1 MQSEYRDYESYFKVS
16 LISLVIFK
24 MPVFK
29 GISNSE
35 KKYVLRKMIEI
46 EKRLSRTV
54 NRFTSPNFD
63 LRIFEYDTRDFW
75 DVELEKKNKIY
86 EAKILV
92 KFLDQSFELS
102 SSSLTELMKKIEN
115 NIMNFKKDFIN
126 WLKLMAK

>member
-1 MQSEYRDYESYFKVS
+1 
-16 LISLVIFK
+16 

-75 DVELEKKNKIY
+75 DIELEKKNKIY

-92 KFLDQSFELS
+92 KFLNQSFELS
-102 SSSLTELMKKIEN
+102 SPNLTELMKKIEN

>member
-1 MQSEYRDYESYFKVS
+1 
-16 LISLVIFK
+16 

-35 KKYVLRKMIEI
+35 KKYVLRRMIEI

-63 LRIFEYDTRDFW
+63 PRIFEYNTRDFW
-75 DVELEKKNKIY
+75 DIELEKRNKIY

-115 NIMNFKKDFIN
+115 NIMNFKKDFID